1 MRRRELAIGVAG
13 AAGVAEIGEIVEVAS
28 RERTA
33 QLHCRKNRAQA
44 LAVAAGITDRHQTV
58 GFIEDLRSVHLFPL
72 LYFVRPLPSS
82 HFWISAATS
91 TLFLSIITMCELP
104 LMPICGRSTIS
115 TLPPAALMASAKA
128 MPLARIF
135 GQRESRSM

>member
-13 AAGVAEIGEIVEVAS
+13 AAGMAEIGEIVEVAIG
-28 RERTA
+28 ECA
-33 QLHCRKNRAQA
+33 PHLHRGKDRAKT
-44 LAVAAGITDRHQTV
+44 LAVAAGIADRHQTV
-58 GFIEDLRSVHLFPL
+58 GFGENLGSVHRY
-72 LYFVRPLPSS
+72 YFVSPLPSS

-91 TLFLSIITMCELP
+91 RLFLSIITMCELP

-115 TLPPAALMASAKA
+115 TRPPAALIASAKA

-135 GQRESRSM
+135 GQRESCSM

>member
-13 AAGVAEIGEIVEVAS
+13 AAGVTEIGEIVEVAV
-28 RERTA
+28 RERA
-33 QLHCRKNRAQA
+33 AHFHRRKDCAQA
-44 LAVAAGITDRHQTV
+44 LAIAAGIADRHQTV
-58 GFIEDLRSVHLFPL
+58 GFVENLGSVHGC
-72 LYFVRPLPSS
+72 YFVRPLPSS
-82 HFWISAATS
+82 HFWTSAATS
-91 TLFLSIITMCELP
+91 RLFLSIITMCELP

-128 MPLARIF
+128 IPLARIF